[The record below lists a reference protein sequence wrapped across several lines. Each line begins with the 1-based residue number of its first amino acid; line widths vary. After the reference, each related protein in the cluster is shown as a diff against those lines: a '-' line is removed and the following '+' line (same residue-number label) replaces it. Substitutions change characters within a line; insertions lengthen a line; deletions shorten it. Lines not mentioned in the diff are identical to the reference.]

1 MYRIPV
7 LIASALLVSAC
18 ATTPD
23 PSSAERDALRAA
35 LDRNDCTRAS
45 EALRADP
52 AASDRLEVAHLC
64 LQQGE
69 FAQTRSLAAQQLEGG
84 TDAAQADYA
93 AYLHALARMGEWRRT
108 RALPL
113 DRRIDDGRAVF
124 REMAGFLE
132 THAGSRYAE
141 SLAPRLANVREDLAR
156 LELRQADAAGDDGRA
171 DEARE
176 RARYVRDYFPGT
188 AAARE
193 AAARLASD

>member
-7 LIASALLVSAC
+7 LITSALLVSAC

-23 PSSAERDALRAA
+23 PSGAERDALRTA
-35 LDRNDCTRAS
+35 LDRDDCARAG
-45 EALRADP
+45 EALGADP
-52 AASDRLEVAHLC
+52 DTSDRLEVAHLC

-84 TDAAQADYA
+84 ADAAQADYA
-93 AYLHALARMGEWRRT
+93 AYLHALARMGEWRRI

-113 DRRIDDGRAVF
+113 DRRIDEGRQVF

-141 SLAPRLANVREDLAR
+141 SLAPRLASVREDLAR
-156 LELRQADAAGDDGRA
+156 LELRQADAAADAGRD
-171 DEARE
+171 DEALE

-188 AAARE
+188 AAASDASE
-193 AAARLASD
+193 RLASD